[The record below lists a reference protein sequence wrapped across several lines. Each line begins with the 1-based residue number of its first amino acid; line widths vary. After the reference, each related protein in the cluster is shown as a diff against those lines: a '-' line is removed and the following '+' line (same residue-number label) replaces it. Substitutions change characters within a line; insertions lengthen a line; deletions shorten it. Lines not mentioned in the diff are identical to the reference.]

1 MSEQWSNPPVF
12 YALAQVQ
19 FNAIAGP
26 KFADDIQEAFREIGF
41 PDAIREETRIVLLA
55 PGTSPEDPPTVTPQS
70 STRVC
75 YMNTKRTEGF
85 VWLPNALC
93 YHTADYQ
100 TFEAFKE
107 RFVLGLKTLMQVTKP
122 DYVTRVGARYLD
134 LVRPEAGETLDRYLI
149 RDVLGL
155 SSKLRAGGHTLSE
168 TVMIELPLTVVSRV
182 FVSNFEQPQPNP
194 PIPAEMLPLH
204 LKLQDKFQNAV
215 GTVAL
220 LDTDSFEAIDRQPFD
235 IEQIGDS
242 LARVRKGVRQAFD
255 AIITKHAVEKW
266 N

>member
-26 KFADDIQEAFREIGF
+26 KFADDIQEAFRGIGF
-41 PDAIREETRIVLLA
+41 PDAVREETRVLSLA
-55 PGTSPEDPPTVTPQS
+55 PGNSPEDPPAVTQQS
-70 STRVC
+70 STRSC
-75 YMNTKRTEGF
+75 YMNTKRSEGF

-100 TFEAFKE
+100 TFEAFKD
-107 RFVLGLKTLMQVTKP
+107 RFVLGLQTLMRVTKP
-122 DYVTRVGARYLD
+122 DYVTRIGARYLD
-134 LVRPEAGETLDRYLI
+134 LVRPSQDESLDQYLI

-155 SSKLRAGGHTLSE
+155 SSKLQSGGHTLSE
-168 TVMIELPLTVVSRV
+168 TVMIDLPLTVISRV
-182 FVSNFEQPQPNP
+182 FVSKSDQPQPNP

-204 LKLQDKFQNAV
+204 LKLQERFQNIV

-220 LDTDSFEAIDRQPFD
+220 VDTDSFEAIDRQPFD
-235 IEQIGDS
+235 IAQLEDG
-242 LARVRKGVRQAFD
+242 LARVRAGVRRAFD
-255 AIITKHAVEKW
+255 AIIQDYAVEKW
-266 N
+266 K